1 MRILDEWK
9 HLRDVYVKFINSNYQ
24 RDIVSSDDNELIEK
38 NLMKY

>member
-9 HLRDVYVKFINSNYQ
+9 QLRDVYVKFINSNYQ